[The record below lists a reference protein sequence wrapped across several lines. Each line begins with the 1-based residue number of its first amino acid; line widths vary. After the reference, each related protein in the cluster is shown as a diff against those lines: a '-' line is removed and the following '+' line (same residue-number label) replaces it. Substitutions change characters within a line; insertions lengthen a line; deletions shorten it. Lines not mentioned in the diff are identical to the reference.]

1 MARVSVGISRNMLR
15 YEGSIWRPPS
25 EARSLILQASI
36 GCSKSPSCT
45 FCVSYRKKN
54 FRVKSIHEFRQ
65 HVDDAIIMGYKHAKR
80 VFLADGNAL
89 AIKTHTL
96 VEICHILYANFPQ
109 LERIGIYGSV
119 VDILR
124 KSPDELL
131 QLKDSKLGII
141 YTGLESGD
149 NITLNKVKK
158 GVSREQNISASH
170 RIKDAS
176 IPLSIMII
184 LGLAGKK
191 RSKEHARMTASML
204 GQINPDYLAALTL
217 MTPEGTEI
225 YEEMNKGLFQPLSSI
240 EILQE
245 LLIILENITNQTNT
259 VFRTNHASNYLPLK
273 GILMQDKD
281 KLVNIISHALE
292 QPANFLRP
300 EVSRGL

>member
-1 MARVSVGISRNMLR
+1 MLR

-36 GCSKSPSCT
+36 GCSKSPSCI
-45 FCVSYRKKN
+45 FCVSYRKKG
-54 FRVKSIHEFRQ
+54 FRVKSIPEFRQ
-65 HVDDAIIMGYKHAKR
+65 HVNHALKMGYKNARR

-89 AIKTHTL
+89 TIKTQTL
-96 VEICHILYANFPQ
+96 VEICHILYDNFPQ

-119 VDILR
+119 SDILR
-124 KSPDELL
+124 KSPDELS
-131 QLKDSKLGII
+131 QLKNSKLGII

-149 NITLNKVKK
+149 DFTLNKIKK

-170 RIKDAS
+170 RIKDAN

-191 RSKEHARMTASML
+191 RSKEHARKTASML
-204 GQINPDYLAALTL
+204 SQIDPNYLAALTL

-225 YEEMNKGLFQPLSSI
+225 YEETKKGLFQPLSST
-240 EILQE
+240 EILKE
-245 LLIILENITNQTNT
+245 LLIILEKITNQTST

-281 KLVNIISHALE
+281 KLVNIISQALD
-292 QPANFLRP
+292 QPTDILRP
-300 EVSRGL
+300 EVLRGL